1 MAPTED
7 SPMGKRL
14 NCPDCPK
21 IESAKPHKR
30 RYSDYSGLPGIGPTP
45 KKLKPPQRV
54 SQGGYRLP
62 QFLRCA
68 TEKSGLFMG
77 TTLPPATDY

>member
-7 SPMGKRL
+7 LPMGKRL

-30 RYSDYSGLPGIGPTP
+30 RYSDYSGLPGIWH
-45 KKLKPPQRV
+45 PQKIETAPASQPGRV
-54 SQGGYRLP
+54 SSSSVSPLCNGEERSLHGHHV
-62 QFLRCA
+62 A
-68 TEKSGLFMG
+68 TGN
-77 TTLPPATDY
+77 

>member
-7 SPMGKRL
+7 LPMGKRL
-14 NCPDCPK
+14 NCPK
-21 IESAKPHKR
+21 FESAKPHKR
-30 RYSDYSGLPGIGPTP
+30 RYSDYSGLPGIG
-45 KKLKPPQRV
+45 KPPQRV